1 MSDSINI
8 RRRRSVTFRTDC
20 FATGYDTDYFV
31 RETTGYEPIITD
43 ISDGIDVYD
52 VGHNPL
58 VRHTDNPLV
67 CDQLLLDYH
76 NTDEA
81 QAITDLPYKDLLFTK
96 PLIAIPNSAL
106 ASTADR
112 SHIILAT
119 DEYYKIDRLYVDPT
133 TNPYTSH
140 IEGVHHTGGQNVTYN
155 GAFEQLVTP
164 SVPVDTTEL
173 RISYH
178 PQRVWQGD
186 TNFRVLNSLQMR
198 SMLAGTPAAY
208 SIWNAISGYTYGA
221 MVITGDNSANDHH
234 IAMWRYRTKRI
245 SDGAMVGII
254 VRVDMD
260 GFLNYIL
267 PFASGTEYNAAR
279 CTVEKWRTA
288 DVQAIQDWLNNR

>member
-8 RRRRSVTFRTDC
+8 RRRRTVTFRTDC
-20 FATGYDTDYFV
+20 FAAGYDTDYFV

-43 ISDGIDVYD
+43 ISDEQDIYD

-58 VRHTDNPLV
+58 GRHTDNPFV
-67 CDQLLLDYH
+67 CDQLLLDYQ
-76 NTDEA
+76 NTNET
-81 QAITDLPYKDLLFTK
+81 QAITDIPYKELLFAK

-112 SHIILAT
+112 NHIILAT

-140 IEGVHHTGGQNVTYN
+140 IEGVHHTGGQDVTYN

-178 PQRVWQGD
+178 PQRWQGD
-186 TNFRVLNSLQMR
+186 TNFRVLNSLELRAMFN
-198 SMLAGTPAAY
+198 GTNPSY
-208 SIWNAISGYTYGA
+208 SIITDVISHTPSGA
-221 MVITGDNSANDHH
+221 LVITGDNTANDHH

-245 SDGAMVGII
+245 SDGAMVGIL
-254 VRVDMD
+254 VRIDMD

-267 PFASGTEYNAAR
+267 PFASGMEYNAAR

-288 DVQAIQDWLNNR
+288 DIQAIQDWLNNR

>member
-1 MSDSINI
+1 MN
-8 RRRRSVTFRTDC
+8 FRTDC
-20 FATGYDTDYFV
+20 FATGYDVDYFI
-31 RETTGYEPIITD
+31 RNSGYEPIITD
-43 ISDGIDVYD
+43 ISDGQNTYD
-52 VGHNPL
+52 VGHNPTAL
-58 VRHTDNPLV
+58 NIKNPFV
-67 CDQLLLDYH
+67 CDELMLDYH

-81 QAITDLPYKDLLFTK
+81 QVLLDIPYKELLFTK

-140 IEGVHHTGGQNVTYN
+140 IEGVHHIGGQDVMYN

-186 TNFRVLNSLQMR
+186 TNFRVLNSLELRAMFN
-198 SMLAGTPAAY
+198 GTPPSY
-208 SIWNAISGYTYGA
+208 SIITDVISHTPSGA
-221 MVITGDNSANDHH
+221 LVITGDNTANDHH

-254 VRVDMD
+254 VKIDMD

-267 PFASGTEYNAAR
+267 PFASGMEYDAAR
-279 CTVEKWRTA
+279 CAVEKWSTA
-288 DVQAIQDWLNNR
+288 DIQAIQDWLDNR